1 MLVSLVLSFII
12 FGNGIKGGFVLD
24 DTVVVEKRGELRKLE
39 NFFTLFISPYHQNAP
54 YTGLFRPVTMA
65 SYALNFALLG
75 RGPSGF
81 HLVNIILHA
90 LNVVLVFVVTHK
102 LLKHKRPAIFAA
114 LLFLAHPLHVEAV
127 TSIVGRAELLAFL
140 GSLLAIIFA
149 LERRWWWMILAFFLA
164 ILSKESALAV
174 LPIILYLWRWQQ
186 GQSWSW
192 LVKNSSRF
200 LLALA
205 PYFLLRYLALGQYL
219 FKSGSVS
226 FVENPLKFM
235 DLGERIANALMVFW
249 LYLTKLFWPVK
260 LSADYSYNS
269 IPLVKNLLTS
279 WQASVGLVLLLG
291 LIGLL
296 VFKRKVGY
304 GQAAGIFVFPYLVVA
319 NLFFPVGTIM
329 GERLLYLPSLGVI
342 IMVAWLLEQ
351 GLSKLSTR
359 RYQKFFYGGLAVVL
373 LVLSYLTIQRNQVWQ
388 SNASLLSAVSQVNP
402 NSVIAQTGL
411 AAIALTKD
419 DLTETTKRLAIANTI
434 YPGYAPLQNL
444 QGIVAV
450 KTGNLVAAEK
460 HYLRAVELNPR
471 SLNAYNNLV
480 SLYLSQKNYTRAA
493 QYLEKVI
500 QLSPTQEQVTRYG
513 QVLLMLG
520 RSEEAARMIDWAK
533 KMVK

>member
-1 MLVSLVLSFII
+1 MSWVRYLQRHQLFSIMLVSLVLSFII

-90 LNVVLVFVVTHK
+90 LNVVLVFLVTHK

-140 GSLLAIIFA
+140 GSL
-149 LERRWWWMILAFFLA
+149 LA

-235 DLGERIANALMVFW
+235 DLGERIANALMGFW
-249 LYLTKLFWPVK
+249 LLK
-260 LSADYSYNS
+260 
-269 IPLVKNLLTS
+269 
-279 WQASVGLVLLLG
+279 
-291 LIGLL
+291 
-296 VFKRKVGY
+296 
-304 GQAAGIFVFPYLVVA
+304 
-319 NLFFPVGTIM
+319 
-329 GERLLYLPSLGVI
+329 ERLVMAKRPEFLFSLI
-342 IMVAWLLEQ
+342 WLLPI
-351 GLSKLSTR
+351 
-359 RYQKFFYGGLAVVL
+359 YFFQ
-373 LVLSYLTIQRNQVWQ
+373 LVRLWG
-388 SNASLLSAVSQVNP
+388 
-402 NSVIAQTGL
+402 SVCC
-411 AAIALTKD
+411 
-419 DLTETTKRLAIANTI
+419 I
-434 YPGYAPLQNL
+434 YP
-444 QGIVAV
+444 
-450 KTGNLVAAEK
+450 
-460 HYLRAVELNPR
+460 H
-471 SLNAYNNLV
+471 
-480 SLYLSQKNYTRAA
+480 
-493 QYLEKVI
+493 
-500 QLSPTQEQVTRYG
+500 
-513 QVLLMLG
+513 
-520 RSEEAARMIDWAK
+520 
-533 KMVK
+533 